1 MFITVS
7 LIIYIL
13 TYFFNKFVSVDTEDM
28 SVNFGTFKLGIP
40 PNFKEVLEALTR
52 EILKEQPTDI
62 ATFSAIFLNEL
73 LEKREREYNVF

>member
-1 MFITVS
+1 
-7 LIIYIL
+7 
-13 TYFFNKFVSVDTEDM
+13 M

-73 LEKREREYNVF
+73 LEKREREC